1 MSAASQTSTIPHDAR
16 LHALDGLRGAA
27 AVVVVA
33 FHTFGQAQ
41 ISDTAASMVM
51 MSPFGLLVNGPG
63 AVHVFFVLSGYVL
76 ALTLSRDATPGRL
89 GRFYVR
95 RVFRIQPPYMAA
107 VLLAWAVSHLVMP
120 LGAQAAGAPWVRLPA
135 ARLPVALW
143 FPSMAFGLLP
153 VGWSL
158 FVEMAMSAVFPL
170 LFLLGRRVHLLAP
183 LGLGLLLFFDFDPR
197 FRFLRFTIDFALGL
211 ALFVG
216 SEQVAGF
223 VRRWPRSAPALAGVA
238 GVALLQLP
246 FAIGVP
252 GLAGLEQGHAPV
264 VIVQFALGS
273 ALLVV
278 AALHAPTLRRALSTP
293 LAGFFGRIS
302 YSLYLV
308 HYSVLFCFM
317 LRAPGYTFSWPTA
330 LLVFAATLSISSA
343 LAELGYRVVEAP
355 SIRAGRALIR
365 AVERLAGRSPQARG
379 DRA

>member
-1 MSAASQTSTIPHDAR
+1 LSAASHTPTIPHDTR

-33 FHTFGQAQ
+33 FHVVGQTR
-41 ISDTAASMVM
+41 ISDSVASTVM
-51 MSPFGLLVNGPG
+51 MSPFGLLLNGPG

-76 ALTLSRDATPGRL
+76 ALTLSRDAAPGRL

-107 VLLAWAVSHLVMP
+107 VLVAWALSQWMMP
-120 LGAQAAGAPWVRLPA
+120 HGPQPAAAPWVRVPA
-135 ARLPVALW
+135 QRLPIALC

-170 LFLLGRRVHLLAP
+170 LLLLGRRVHLLAP
-183 LGLGLLLFFDFDPR
+183 IGLGLLLFFDFDPR
-197 FRFLRFTIDFALGL
+197 FGFLRFTIDFALGL

-216 SEQVAGF
+216 SARLADF
-223 VRRWPRSAPALAGVA
+223 VQRWPRSAPAFAGVA

-264 VIVQFALGS
+264 VIAQFALGS

-278 AALHAPTLRRALSTP
+278 AALHAPALRRALSTP
-293 LAGFFGRIS
+293 LAGFFGRVS

-308 HYSVLFCFM
+308 HHSVLFFFV
-317 LRAPGYTFSWPTA
+317 LRAPGYSFHWTTA
-330 LLVFAATLSISSA
+330 LLVFAATLAISSA
-343 LAELGYRVVEAP
+343 LAALGWRLVEEPAV
-355 SIRAGRALIR
+355 RAGRAAEAFVR
-365 AVERLAGRSPQARG
+365 RVHS
-379 DRA
+379 